1 MSENTLKAAAVAIVS
16 AVIVAIVGATQQP
29 WWWCDTVGC
38 ASRADPPVENSIG
51 NLMGSKPG
59 PEGDE
64 PKFKI
69 IPAVPAHMGDL
80 IMGTNLQGLDINNGE
95 PVQNVQAC
103 VKLCA
108 ETDQCRAMTYV
119 YATPN
124 DTQNGICWMK
134 GSAPAGQPN
143 PYMIS
148 ARKIPAEPEKR
159 VPL

>member
-1 MSENTLKAAAVAIVS
+1 
-16 AVIVAIVGATQQP
+16 
-29 WWWCDTVGC
+29 
-38 ASRADPPVENSIG
+38 
-51 NLMGSKPG
+51 
-59 PEGDE
+59 
-64 PKFKI
+64 
-69 IPAVPAHMGDL
+69 
-80 IMGTNLQGLDINNGE
+80 
-95 PVQNVQAC
+95 
-103 VKLCA
+103 
-108 ETDQCRAMTYV
+108 MTYV